1 VTAEVGEAASVV
13 DAWTEHLGSAL
24 KADTHRAVRENRT
37 VKMLFGQIRALG
49 YEGSHARL
57 TAWVRC

>member
-1 VTAEVGEAASVV
+1 V